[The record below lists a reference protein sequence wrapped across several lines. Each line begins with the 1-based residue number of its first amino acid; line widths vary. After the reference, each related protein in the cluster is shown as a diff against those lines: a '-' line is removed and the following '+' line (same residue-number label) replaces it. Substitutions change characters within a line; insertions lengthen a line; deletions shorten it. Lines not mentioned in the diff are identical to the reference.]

1 MIDEVQQNTKW
12 WYMSCQ
18 SCNKMCYKRYGKYYC
33 NNCSEF
39 PKKKQHL
46 RKKIILSNVTYIL
59 KYLLRSFVNFFIVP
73 TPLIL

>member
-1 MIDEVQQNTKW
+1 MANIIVTIVQN
-12 WYMSCQ
+12 
-18 SCNKMCYKRYGKYYC
+18 
-33 NNCSEF
+33 F
-39 PKKKQHL
+39 PKKQHL